1 MCKKNGFVF
10 NVIIV
15 DKVDVK
21 GWVISVLSD
30 WLLRVLIVFR
40 WMIDIGYM
48 KLFSIIYLLFVRV

>member
-21 GWVISVLSD
+21 GWMISVLSD

>member
-21 GWVISVLSD
+21 GWMISVLND

-48 KLFSIIYLLFVRV
+48 KLFSIIYLLFVRI

>member
-1 MCKKNGFVF
+1 MLCKKNGFVF

-21 GWVISVLSD
+21 GRMISVLSD

-40 WMIDIGYM
+40 
-48 KLFSIIYLLFVRV
+48 

>member
-21 GWVISVLSD
+21 GWMISVLND

-40 WMIDIGYM
+40 WMIDIVYM
-48 KLFSIIYLLFVRV
+48 KLFSIIYLLFVRI

>member
-21 GWVISVLSD
+21 GWMISVLND

-40 WMIDIGYM
+40 WMIDIVYM

>member
-1 MCKKNGFVF
+1 M
-10 NVIIV
+10 

-21 GWVISVLSD
+21 GWMISVLSD

-48 KLFSIIYLLFVRV
+48 KLFSIIYLLFVRI